1 MTKTF
6 ERTQDVLDH
15 ARIFHNELRRLYEQ
29 LSTETEK
36 ERVRMLLDYLSR
48 HEEHLEESLAAYEE
62 GASKRVLDT
71 WFKYVPAEDKLEKFR
86 DVKLE
91 PDMSVDDVVDVAL
104 RMDDCLVDL
113 YKEMAEVA
121 VSQEVKEVFT
131 NLLEMEEQ
139 EKHKLVRNALQLK
152 EI

>member
-1 MTKTF
+1 MKSF

-15 ARIFHNELRRLYEQ
+15 ARAFHKELQRLYQQ

-36 ERVRMLLDYLSR
+36 ERVKMLLEYLSR
-48 HEEHLEESLAAYEE
+48 HEEHLEQSLSAYEA

-71 WFKYVPAEDKLEKFR
+71 WFKYVPQEDKLQKFR

-91 PDMSVDDVVDVAL
+91 PEMSVDDVIEVAL
-104 RMDDCLVDL
+104 QMDNCLVDF
-113 YKEMAEVA
+113 YKDMAEVA